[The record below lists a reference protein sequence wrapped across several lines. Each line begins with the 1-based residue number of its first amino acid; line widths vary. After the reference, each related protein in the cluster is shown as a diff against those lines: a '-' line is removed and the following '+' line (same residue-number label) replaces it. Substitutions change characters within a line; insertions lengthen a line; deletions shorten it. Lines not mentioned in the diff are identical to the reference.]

1 MKYLTEVLE
10 EINADPKT
18 IEKYKNDVALKI
30 LFEYAYLPEKKF
42 DLPEGDPPYKPD
54 DAPIG
59 MSPANL
65 RMEIK
70 RLYIFKREDLKPL
83 RREQLFIN
91 LLESVH
97 PDEAKLLLAV
107 KEQKLNKLYKKVTRK
122 VVEEAGFIPV
132 LEKVK

>member
-10 EINADPKT
+10 EINSDPKT
-18 IEKYKNDVALKI
+18 IEKYKNDVALKM
-30 LFEYAYLPEKKF
+30 LLEYAYLPEKKF

-132 LEKVK
+132 AVKAE

>member
-10 EINADPKT
+10 EINSYPKT

-42 DLPEGDPPYKPD
+42 DLPEGEPPYKPD

-65 RMEIK
+65 RMEMR
-70 RLYIFKREDLKPL
+70 RLYIFKREDLKLL

-97 PDEAKLLLAV
+97 PEEAKLLLAV

>member
-10 EINADPKT
+10 EINSDPKT
-18 IEKYKNDVALKI
+18 IEKYKNDVALKM
-30 LFEYAYLPEKKF
+30 LLEYAYLPEKKF

-65 RMEIK
+65 RMEMK

>member
-1 MKYLTEVLE
+1 MKYITEVLE
-10 EINADPKT
+10 EINSDPKT
-18 IEKYKNDVALKI
+18 IEKYKNDVALKM
-30 LFEYAYLPEKKF
+30 LLEYAYLPEKKF

>member
-18 IEKYKNDVALKI
+18 IEKYKNDVALKM
-30 LFEYAYLPEKKF
+30 LLEYAYLPEKKF

-122 VVEEAGFIPV
+122 VIEEAGFIPV

>member
-10 EINADPKT
+10 EINSDPKT

-65 RMEIK
+65 RMEMK

>member
-1 MKYLTEVLE
+1 MLL
-10 EINADPKT
+10 
-18 IEKYKNDVALKI
+18 
-30 LFEYAYLPEKKF
+30 EYAYLPEKKF

-65 RMEIK
+65 RMEMK

-122 VVEEAGFIPV
+122 VVEEAGFIPA
-132 LEKVK
+132 LQKENA

>member
-10 EINADPKT
+10 EINSDPKT
-18 IEKYKNDVALKI
+18 IEKYKNDVALKM
-30 LFEYAYLPEKKF
+30 LLEYAYLPEKKF

-97 PDEAKLLLAV
+97 PD
-107 KEQKLNKLYKKVTRK
+107 
-122 VVEEAGFIPV
+122 
-132 LEKVK
+132 

>member
-10 EINADPKT
+10 EINSDPKT
-18 IEKYKNDVALKI
+18 IEKYKNDVALKM
-30 LFEYAYLPEKKF
+30 LLEYAYLPEKKF

>member
-18 IEKYKNDVALKI
+18 IEKYKNDVALKM
-30 LFEYAYLPEKKF
+30 LLEYAYLPEKKF
-42 DLPEGDPPYKPD
+42 DLPEGEPPYKPD